1 LSKSEEQLQLESF
14 LEESARR
21 FPEKTALIFERE
33 RFTYRDIEESANRL
47 AHAMIE
53 RGLRRGDRA
62 VIWLYNSPEVVIALF
77 AILKAGAVFVV
88 LNPTT
93 KRKKVQYILNNSRA
107 RALITDAHNARDLG
121 GHWSSMP
128 DLDMVFIAGDMGT
141 IDLDGTGKVQS
152 SVSAHLH
159 DRASPS
165 SPPQKCAIDIDLA
178 ALLYTSGS
186 AGRPKGVMMTHLN
199 MVSAAAS
206 ITTYLESASDD
217 IILNFLPLS
226 FDYGLYQVLMAFKV
240 GATVFLERCFTFPH
254 RILESAA
261 RERITGLPIVPT
273 SAAVLLQMELSRYD
287 LSSLRYITNTAAAL
301 PTEHVRRLREVFPK
315 ARLFSMYG
323 LTECKRVSYLDPEM
337 IDAKP
342 GSVGRGMPNEEI
354 YLVDEDGRRLGPG
367 ETGELVVRG
376 ANVMKGYWEDPL
388 ETAKR
393 LRPGP
398 YPWEQVLYTGD
409 LFRTDAEG
417 YLYFVGRKDD
427 MIKSRGEKISP
438 EEIEDVLYSL
448 DGVAE
453 VAVVG
458 VPDPILGH
466 AIKACI
472 ARCAGSSLTESEV
485 LRHCAREL
493 EDFMVPTMVE
503 FRDHLPT
510 TSTGKISRREIRH

>member
-1 LSKSEEQLQLESF
+1 MQLESF

-21 FPEKTALIFERE
+21 FPEKTALIFEGQRL
-33 RFTYRDIEESANRL
+33 TYRDIDESANRL

-53 RGLRRGDRA
+53 RGLSRGDRVA
-62 VIWLYNSPEVVIALF
+62 IWLYNSPEVVIALF
-77 AILKAGAVFVV
+77 AVLKAGAVFVV

-93 KRKKVQYILNNSRA
+93 KWKKVQYILNNSRA
-107 RALITDAHNARDLG
+107 LVLITDAHNARVLS

-128 DLDMVFIAGDMGT
+128 HLEMIFIAREMGT
-141 IDLDGTGKVQS
+141 IDLEGTGKVLS
-152 SVSAHLH
+152 RLSAHVH
-159 DRASPS
+159 DRTSPS
-165 SPPQKCAIDIDLA
+165 SPPQKRAIDIDLA

-186 AGRPKGVMMTHLN
+186 TGRPKGVMMTHLN
-199 MVSAAAS
+199 MISAAVS
-206 ITTYLESASDD
+206 ITTYLESEFDD
-217 IILNFLPLS
+217 IILNYLPLS
-226 FDYGLYQVLMAFKV
+226 FDYGLYQILMAFKV
-240 GATVFLERCFTFPH
+240 GATVLLERCFTFPH

-273 SAAVLLQMELSRYD
+273 SAAVLLQMELRRYD

-301 PTEHVRRLREVFPK
+301 PTVHIRRLREAFPK

-323 LTECKRVSYLDPEM
+323 LTECKRVSYLDPLL
-337 IDAKP
+337 IDERPA
-342 GSVGRGMPNEEI
+342 SVGRAIPNEEV
-354 YLVDEDGRRLGPG
+354 YLVDEDGRRLGLG
-367 ETGELVVRG
+367 EIGELVVRG
-376 ANVMKGYWEDPL
+376 SNVMKGYWEDPV

-393 LRPGP
+393 LRPGL

-409 LFRTDAEG
+409 LFRTDTDG

-427 MIKSRGEKISP
+427 LIKSRGEKVSP
-438 EEIEDVLYSL
+438 TEIEDVLYSL

-458 VPDPILGH
+458 VPDPMLGQ

-472 ARCAGSSLTESEV
+472 ARRADSSLTERDV
-485 LRHCAREL
+485 LCHCTREL
-493 EDFMVPTMVE
+493 EDFMVPTIVE

-510 TSTGKISRREIRH
+510 TSTGKIRRREIRQ